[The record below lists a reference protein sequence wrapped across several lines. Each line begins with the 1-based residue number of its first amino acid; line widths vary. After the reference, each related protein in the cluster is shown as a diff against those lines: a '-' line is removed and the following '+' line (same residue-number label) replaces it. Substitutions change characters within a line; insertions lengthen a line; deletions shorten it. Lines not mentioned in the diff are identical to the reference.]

1 MLIGSLLEALIY
13 LNAGRRWEACGG
25 VSWGG
30 WEGWGVYYS
39 QHLPSTTLNHAAI
52 KKKKKKQTTLSGPHN
67 ARVPDDVIC
76 HLQLM
81 KVMMTCMSAAY
92 VPHLLGST
100 TLELLPHNAAG
111 RERNRSTSLWVL
123 PRCVWNSATCI
134 PMTRHKFNHTFTP
147 QANRSLR
154 QVILSSEDRSA
165 QITEGT
171 ITTIIL

>member
-1 MLIGSLLEALIY
+1 MLGGGGRLEEEY
-13 LNAGRRWEACGG
+13 LGVGG
-25 VSWGG
+25 GD
-30 WEGWGVYYS
+30 WGVYYS

-100 TLELLPHNAAG
+100 RLELLPHNAAG
-111 RERNRSTSLWVL
+111 RERNRSTSV
-123 PRCVWNSATCI
+123 
-134 PMTRHKFNHTFTP
+134 
-147 QANRSLR
+147 
-154 QVILSSEDRSA
+154 
-165 QITEGT
+165 
-171 ITTIIL
+171 